1 MQAMTTHT
9 PDLTPRLRIGDV
21 ARQAGVPVTT
31 LRAWE
36 LRHSAFTP
44 DKTAGKQRL
53 YSTADALKAG
63 LLKQLTDLGH
73 GIASLATLPASE
85 LQNLLHEEHA
95 GAMDDATQSLAG
107 QRVRLAVVGLG
118 LAGRIASQKFTLKF
132 LGNALQV
139 SDVFTDLAQARAS
152 TLSLRPDL
160 LLVKVNTLHP
170 GTRDEIEALARQN
183 GIGQTLVLYNYGP
196 DGVAEAL
203 KRAGMTLRREPLSD
217 YELAD
222 LLSSVLMVDAAQAAA
237 SSQPLGQGATV
248 PARKYSDATLTRVAG
263 ISSSVLCE
271 CPRHVAELITQ
282 LASFEQ
288 YSQECLNSNA
298 DDAHLHAYLRMVS
311 GSARALFERA
321 LERVAEHEGIS
332 LKETDDR
339 KSGEA

>member
-1 MQAMTTHT
+1 MKT
-9 PDLTPRLRIGDV
+9 PEASAHDLTPRHRIGEV

-36 LRHSAFTP
+36 LRHSAFAP

-53 YSTADALKAG
+53 YSAADAFKAG

-73 GIASLATLPASE
+73 GISGLAGLSAGE
-85 LQNLLHEEHA
+85 LQTLLYAEQA
-95 GAMDDATQSLAG
+95 SALNNATDTLQG
-107 QRVRLAVVGLG
+107 QRVRMAVVGLG

-139 SDVFTDLAQARAS
+139 SDVFMDFQQAREA
-152 TLSLRPDL
+152 TLSVRPEL
-160 LLVKVNTLHP
+160 LLVKVNTLHAS
-170 GTRDEIEALARQN
+170 TREEIEALARKH
-183 GIGQTLVLYNYGP
+183 GIDQTLVLYSYGP
-196 DGVAEAL
+196 DAVAEAL

-222 LLSSVLMVDAAQAAA
+222 LISSVLLVDAAQSTAPGA
-237 SSQPLGQGATV
+237 SALMA
-248 PARKYSDATLTRVAG
+248 PAGVIPPRQYSDATLTRVAS
-263 ISSSVLCE
+263 ISTNVLCE

-288 YSQECLNSNA
+288 YSQECLNKHA
-298 DDAHLHAYLRMVS
+298 DDAHLHAYLRAVS

-332 LKETDDR
+332 LKE
-339 KSGEA
+339 GA